1 MLNININKLTIADSV
16 AKQIRQLIMDKEL
29 KPGDYL
35 PSQVE
40 LAEKLRVGRPSI
52 REALK
57 KLEALGLLEIKH
69 GCSTKVS
76 QVDLE
81 SFIGQIVPVL
91 ELTGTDV
98 LNLLEAKEI
107 IEMKCAE
114 LAAHRATKTELNK
127 MEQYLLT
134 MIQNA
139 DNEEKLAEADYLFH
153 LTIIESAKNPVIN
166 EIMKMIGAMI
176 HRAVVKTAELRQWQS
191 ISLDLHKRL
200 FSAIQQGQGAQAA
213 SLVQELITET
223 IEQYKKVFLNG
234 TKNGKA
240 G

>member
-1 MLNININKLTIADSV
+1 MLNINVNRLTIADSV
-16 AKQIRQLIMDKEL
+16 AMQIRQLIVDREL
-29 KPGDYL
+29 KPGDHL
-35 PSQVE
+35 PSQAE

-114 LAAHRATKTELNK
+114 LAAHRATKSELDK
-127 MEQYLLT
+127 MEQYLRT
-134 MIQNA
+134 MLENA
-139 DNEEKLAEADYLFH
+139 EDEEKLAEADYLFH
-153 LTIIESAKNPVIN
+153 LTIIESAKNPVID
-166 EIMKMIGAMI
+166 EIMKMIGSMI
-176 HRAVVKTAELRQWQS
+176 HRAVEKTAGLRQWQS
-191 ISLDLHKRL
+191 ISLELHKRL
-200 FSAIQQGQGAQAA
+200 FGAIHEGKGAEAA
-213 SLVQELITET
+213 LLVQELITET
-223 IEQYKKVFLNG
+223 IEQYKKVFL
-234 TKNGKA
+234 KA
-240 G
+240 L